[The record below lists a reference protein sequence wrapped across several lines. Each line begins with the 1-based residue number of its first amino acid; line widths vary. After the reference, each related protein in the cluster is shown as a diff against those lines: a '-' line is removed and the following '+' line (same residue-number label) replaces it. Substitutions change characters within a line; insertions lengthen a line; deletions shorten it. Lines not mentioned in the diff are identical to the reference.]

1 MNPTFLTT
9 RYQDWLALRTNL
21 LWIYEGPVPSS
32 GRGRATGAEST
43 GLQATSTVMAL
54 DYTAVWLLLKGEAE
68 VSSEGRTVKA
78 RAGQWI
84 LPWSGIREQ
93 RFSADAELLS
103 VRFQAHWP
111 DGLALFDQGLGLV
124 FPRERFPDMERSAR
138 ALLEVVRRHA
148 PSGDARELGD
158 VNLGLADFIQVK
170 MALLLFL
177 DRFYDALVGCGL
189 KPSRLGTHDE
199 RVLQALSHV
208 DRLPLTVKLREID
221 LAREVGL
228 GLSQFVR
235 LFRNEV
241 GMTPKRYFES
251 RRRDTCR
258 RMLVT
263 SSAPLKQIAMEL
275 GFSHASDFSAW
286 FKKIHGVT
294 PKEFRDSYLGEA
306 HV

>member
-1 MNPTFLTT
+1 MDPSLLTT

-21 LWIYEGPVPSS
+21 LWIYEGPVPSN
-32 GRGRATGAEST
+32 GRGGTANVVTK

-68 VSSEGRTVKA
+68 VSSEGRTIKA

-111 DGLALFDQGLGLV
+111 DGCALFDQGMGLV
-124 FPRERFPDMERSAR
+124 FPRSRFPGMEVAAR
-138 ALLEVVRRHA
+138 ALLERVKAHA
-148 PSGDARELGD
+148 PTDDARELGG
-158 VNLGLADFIQVK
+158 VAFGLEDFIKVK
-170 MALLLFL
+170 VALLLFV
-177 DRFYDALVGCGL
+177 DRFYEALVGCGL
-189 KPSRLGTHDE
+189 KPSRLGTRDE
-199 RVLQALSHV
+199 RVLQALSHL
-208 DRLPLTVKLREID
+208 DRLPLTVKLLEMD

-258 RMLVT
+258 RMLIT
-263 SSAPLKQIAMEL
+263 SSTPLKQIAAEL

-286 FKKIHGVT
+286 FKKIHGAT
-294 PKEFRDSYLGEA
+294 PKEFRDQYPDGP